1 MVGFSTSRAWKP
13 VGAAS
18 CPGWFSQSREE
29 VEKRLAVP
37 VPSKESAMSKQWSVE
52 QIVAAL
58 EAEVA
63 VHRERSAYHAQHE
76 AFHREKR
83 SQHETAL
90 EAASRR
96 LEELRAVSAAALE
109 LVGHR
114 VSPFGPPDE
123 GMDIGPASKPRL
135 TLILKTIV
143 EEIGADQHFGPGWL
157 AAEVN
162 RRFAGRLRKP
172 VTTRQMSD
180 ACRRLTRSGRLRQ
193 VRQGKG
199 RYESRFMRVG

>member
-1 MVGFSTSRAWKP
+1 MG
-13 VGAAS
+13 
-18 CPGWFSQSREE
+18 
-29 VEKRLAVP
+29 
-37 VPSKESAMSKQWSVE
+37 KQWSVE

-63 VHRERSAYHAQHE
+63 VHRERSAHHAQHE

-109 LVGHR
+109 LIGHR
-114 VSPFGPPDE
+114 VSRSGPPDE
-123 GMDIGPASKPRL
+123 GTDIGPASKPRL

-143 EEIGADQHFGPGWL
+143 AELGADQHFGPGWL
-157 AAEVN
+157 AKEVN

-172 VTTRQMSD
+172 VTSRQMSD
-180 ACRRLTRSGRLRQ
+180 VCRRLTRTGRLRQ

-199 RYESRFMRVG
+199 RYEARFIRVG